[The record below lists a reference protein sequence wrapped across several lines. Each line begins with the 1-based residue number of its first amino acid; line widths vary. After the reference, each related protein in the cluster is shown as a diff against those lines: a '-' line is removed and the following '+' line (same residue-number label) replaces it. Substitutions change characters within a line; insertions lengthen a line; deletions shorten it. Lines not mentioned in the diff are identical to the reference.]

1 MKNSIKNTVNEVYN
15 TNSATFKKN
24 VHNFNGALN
33 SFVNNNDNIKS
44 SVDYVSSIHSNKIPV
59 IPIIIFGFLLL
70 VIGCI
75 IAFRDTIQSYWND
88 RFHAKVN
95 QLEKEIEKQKELG
108 DEMEKQKDK
117 LGKDM
122 KQQNESLE
130 KQNEDIIKQ
139 NKNIA
144 SEIQK
149 QKEMQKEIQVQEQK
163 PESRSIASVLASWL
177 GIDQKEKENKARLQ
191 RDYERLQ
198 AEQQRLQHEEQNLH
212 LYGKKALNK
221 SKKTSAEQ
229 ELLMKKQQQ
238 LQRREQQIQTREK
251 ELLQEEKLKYEK
263 LKQNIMHSNEANHNM
278 LKQKYASSS
287 VLNEDG
293 YCYIGTD
300 DMVRHCV
307 DAYAGDICTSGD
319 IYNRIDECLKPT
331 SVPSTTIS
339 SVPSSTLNA

>member
-59 IPIIIFGFLLL
+59 IPIIIFGFILL
-70 VIGCI
+70 VIGCV

-88 RFHAKVN
+88 RFHTKVN

-108 DEMEKQKDK
+108 DEIEKQKDK
-117 LGKDM
+117 LGEDI
-122 KQQNESLE
+122 KQQNEE
-130 KQNEDIIKQ
+130 IIKQ

-144 SEIQK
+144 SE
-149 QKEMQKEIQVQEQK
+149 MQKKIQEQ
-163 PESRSIASVLASWL
+163 ESRSIVSVLASWL
-177 GIDQKEKENKARLQ
+177 GIDQKEKENKASLQ

-198 AEQQRLQHEEQNLH
+198 AEQQRLQYEEQNLH

-221 SKKTSAEQ
+221 SKKTSTEQ

-263 LKQNIMHSNEANHNM
+263 LKQNIMHSNEVNHNM

-339 SVPSSTLNA
+339 SVPSTTISSVPSSILNA